1 MQTAKFLKRIS
12 KAMPAQYYTKE
23 GLFTRVCTLR
33 FKTWW
38 YPYRS
43 GCINIGVPR
52 PLNPSVCATL
62 YVRISIRML
71 DGFWNGIQV
80 AQHSDSDMKYCFEKW
95 LALKQQKREKKLCS
109 TVLCIFFVEK
119 TISIS
124 YGLHIG
130 KRSTLILIKL
140 NATISYCTWQQ

>member
-1 MQTAKFLKRIS
+1 MLH
-12 KAMPAQYYTKE
+12 
-23 GLFTRVCTLR
+23 
-33 FKTWW
+33 
-38 YPYRS
+38 
-43 GCINIGVPR
+43 
-52 PLNPSVCATL
+52 PSVRATL

-80 AQHSDSDMKYCFEKW
+80 AKHSDSDMKYCFEKW
-95 LALKQQKREKKLCS
+95 LALKQQKRGKNYVQQS
-109 TVLCIFFVEK
+109 YAFFVEK

-130 KRSTLILIKL
+130 KRSTLILIQL